1 MGVTHYKTSIVTQ
14 YTMSHRPSITP
25 ACLEDIHSQV
35 INNRYPI
42 NDSVLIENYLVIY
55 VGTFENVILMYSNS
69 CSKSHWLAPN
79 KSHMVHW

>member
-14 YTMSHRPSITP
+14 YTMYHRPSITL
-25 ACLEDIHSQV
+25 ACLEDFHSQV

-55 VGTFENVILMYSNS
+55 PYFGKRYTYVILIP
-69 CSKSHWLAPN
+69 A
-79 KSHMVHW
+79 VRATG

>member
-55 VGTFENVILMYSNS
+55 GYPGTLL
-69 CSKSHWLAPN
+69 KN
-79 KSHMVHW
+79 KPTMKVSLVVPS